1 MFYSS
6 SGWRIMLVRSA
17 FDLLCLPRK
26 RCFGVELFSLLAF
39 FRSQYGHGER
49 FYDVYETK
57 IVSDDFLI
65 FRPADTHN
73 NHHNKLLPFVD
84 KMFVIVCVCAPSS
97 YQFEWGMSH
106 GRGHVIL

>member
-1 MFYSS
+1 
-6 SGWRIMLVRSA
+6 MLVRRT
-17 FDLLCLPRK
+17 FDLLCLPPSINDVS
-26 RCFGVELFSLLAF
+26 VELIFSLLAS

-73 NHHNKLLPFVD
+73 NNHHNKLLPFVD
-84 KMFVIVCVCAPSS
+84 RMFIIVCVCAPSS
-97 YQFEWGMSH
+97 YHFEWGMSH
-106 GRGHVIL
+106 GRGHIIL